1 MYKRNY
7 LFSRD
12 IVAKIRSCIKI
23 LTNDIE
29 ASQLIRKCSTV
40 NKELHCIHTEGSKIY
55 EAEDHLVCIPWILIS
70 PFSTLTTAQRPRSLS
85 HPCSPG
91 QNMRPWCDEQGQQG
105 SVAWLAAPV
114 HKTHSSPAVQ
124 SRLPADNHIIT
135 FIHSLNVAQKLMTVI
150 SSGKPTN

>member
-12 IVAKIRSCIKI
+12 IVGKIFTIRSCIEI

-40 NKELHCIHTEGSKIY
+40 NKELQGIPYWGLFKIY
-55 EAEDHLVCIPWILIS
+55 EAEGHLVSISWILIS

-91 QNMRPWCDEQGQQG
+91 QNMRPWCDEQGRQG
-105 SVAWLAAPV
+105 SVAWLAAQV
-114 HKTHSSPAVQ
+114 HRTHSSPAVQ
-124 SRLPADNHIIT
+124 SRLPADNHT
-135 FIHSLNVAQKLMTVI
+135 SSHSSIHWMWHRNSRL
-150 SSGKPTN
+150 